1 MRSGALGRSAW
12 RQGMASSRVPSA
24 GSPVFNVFLETTK
37 VKKNLIALA
46 ALAFVGAASAQT
58 STGNVTLWGVVDA
71 DISHYSLG
79 GLSKTMAS
87 SSGGNAGSQLGF
99 RGTEDLG
106 GGMSAN
112 FWLETQL
119 SNQTGGAGGLA
130 SNGGTLS
137 TSFFNRRSTVSL
149 AGSFG
154 EVRLG
159 RDYTPSFFNHF
170 IFDPFRDAGPG
181 AGTNITLGGPN
192 LLAGGGANALTAV
205 RASNALPIFWGFQP
219 NGLAVVGSGVFAQ
232 VMYAFAGNANGQPA
246 VGEYAGG
253 RVGYAN
259 GPVNVA
265 LSYAESKGLPYAAD
279 AAQGYSTYK
288 ESNLGGWYD
297 FGVAT
302 VMAHYGV
309 NNSDA
314 APTSGRWVTCTTCP
328 NGLRCMRPCPTS
340 ATRTTVFTTST
351 AATVAA
357 IPASPRPLPR
367 TPAALR
373 RAAAAPATT
382 SVSGPSSDGRRRE
395 PANDGIFEPRRGD
408 EIGRAHV

>member
-1 MRSGALGRSAW
+1 M
-12 RQGMASSRVPSA
+12 
-24 GSPVFNVFLETTK
+24 
-37 VKKNLIALA
+37 KKNLIALA

-58 STGNVTLWGVVDA
+58 STGNVTLWGVIDA
-71 DISHYSLG
+71 DIGHYSLG
-79 GLSKTMAS
+79 GQSKTMAS

-119 SNQTGGAGGLA
+119 SNQTGAAGGLA
-130 SNGGTLS
+130 SNGGALG

-149 AGSFG
+149 AGNFG

-192 LLAGGGANALTAV
+192 LLAGGGASALTAV
-205 RASNALPIFWGFQP
+205 RASNSIQYLWGFQP
-219 NGLAVVGSGVFAQ
+219 NGLAVVGRGVFAQ

-265 LSYAESKGLPYAAD
+265 LSYGESKGLPYAAD

-297 FGVAT
+297 FGAAT

-309 NNSDA
+309 NNSDVAQTKFTHWGVGATINAGPGYIPVSYNRIKQNNATSDGADQWAVGYVYNLSKRTSLYA
-314 APTSGRWVTCTTCP
+314 AVSHLSNKN
-328 NGLRCMRPCPTS
+328 NGLYNFNGSNGGANPGF
-340 ATRTTVFTTST
+340 A
-351 AATVAA
+351 
-357 IPASPRPLPR
+357 PASAANPGGFTPGSSGTGYDIGIR
-367 TPAALR
+367 T
-373 RAAAAPATT
+373 
-382 SVSGPSSDGRRRE
+382 
-395 PANDGIFEPRRGD
+395 FF
-408 EIGRAHV
+408 

>member
-119 SNQTGGAGGLA
+119 SNQTGGAGGA
-130 SNGGTLS
+130 SFSGGTLGS
-137 TSFFNRRSTVSL
+137 AFFNRRSTVSL
-149 AGSFG
+149 AGGFG

-159 RDYTPSFFNHF
+159 RDYSPSFLNHF
-170 IFDPFRDAGPG
+170 VFDPFRDSGPG
-181 AGTNITLGGPN
+181 AGTNITLGGAN
-192 LLAGGGANALTAV
+192 LLAGGGANVLRSEEHT
-205 RASNALPIFWGFQP
+205 SELQYLWGFQP
-219 NGLAVVGSGVFAQ
+219 NALAVLGSGVFAGSRACA
-232 VMYAFAGNANGQPA
+232 M
-246 VGEYAGG
+246 
-253 RVGYAN
+253 
-259 GPVNVA
+259 
-265 LSYAESKGLPYAAD
+265 
-279 AAQGYSTYK
+279 
-288 ESNLGGWYD
+288 
-297 FGVAT
+297 
-302 VMAHYGV
+302 
-309 NNSDA
+309 
-314 APTSGRWVTCTTCP
+314 
-328 NGLRCMRPCPTS
+328 
-340 ATRTTVFTTST
+340 
-351 AATVAA
+351 
-357 IPASPRPLPR
+357 PRPWASR
-367 TPAALR
+367 
-373 RAAAAPATT
+373 
-382 SVSGPSSDGRRRE
+382 
-395 PANDGIFEPRRGD
+395 
-408 EIGRAHV
+408 